1 MVNTGD
7 GGDVGG
13 GVSGGGGGTV
23 ISVKFAVKTLQILTR
38 ADDNHWTYMNCQSS
52 WF

>member
-13 GVSGGGGGTV
+13 GVSGDGGGGTV

-52 WF
+52 

>member
-7 GGDVGG
+7 GDDV
-13 GVSGGGGGTV
+13 GGGGGTV

-52 WF
+52 